1 MNCNFENKGEL
12 SPLFSVTGVT
22 LIRNYF
28 LLIRVSNMKERPM
41 TMVLAWASL
50 SVAAQK
56 LKDLEVEDETAN
68 SLLLELETAANLTE
82 SFQRTWNS
90 IHWRSSRKAT
100 KVIVTRTLRKMAE
113 MILDHLEESVKLFDQ
128 LCDEQTRF
136 PTIPL
141 TNDWLEIRS
150 SLKRGKEE
158 FKRTQGKFIEP
169 LPLLKYLQ
177 EQQNQ

>member
-1 MNCNFENKGEL
+1 
-12 SPLFSVTGVT
+12 
-22 LIRNYF
+22 
-28 LLIRVSNMKERPM
+28 MKERPM

-56 LKDLEVEDETAN
+56 LKDLQLEDETAN

-90 IHWRSSRKAT
+90 IHWRSARKSA
-100 KVIVTRTLRKMAE
+100 KVRVTRTLRKTAE

-128 LCDEQTRF
+128 LCDEQAKN

-141 TNDWLEIRS
+141 TDDWLEIRS
-150 SLKRGKEE
+150 SLRRGKEE
-158 FKRTQGKFIEP
+158 FDRTQEKFIEP
-169 LPLLKYLQ
+169 LPLLKYLE
-177 EQQNQ
+177 EQQNK